1 MSAVRRIVGALLI
14 LTAAAVAFFA
24 IFDPLFEDAIFV
36 WPYLNPIMFVA
47 LALGTSVA
55 FHIKRDAA
63 ASPKSSAMRR
73 LEAGALF
80 YGFLFVGILFMSNW
94 LNAIFDDSQRDAR
107 FLVWYFINAILP
119 VMLGYC
125 GVYLVRHSGD

>member
-1 MSAVRRIVGALLI
+1 MSAVKRIVGALMI
-14 LTAAAVAFFA
+14 LSAAAVAFFTM
-24 IFDPLFEDAIFV
+24 FDPFFDIFV

-63 ASPKSSAMRR
+63 ASVDASAMRR

-80 YGFLFVGILFMSNW
+80 YGFLFVDILFMSNW
-94 LNAIFDDSQRDAR
+94 IDAMLDDSQRDVR

-119 VMLGYC
+119 VMVGYC
-125 GVYLVRHSGD
+125 GVYLLRRSGD

>member
-24 IFDPLFEDAIFV
+24 IFDPLIQDAIFV

-55 FHIKRDAA
+55 FHIKRDV
-63 ASPKSSAMRR
+63 ASLPESSATRR

-107 FLVWYFINAILP
+107 FLVWYFINAVFP

-125 GVYLVRHSGD
+125 GVYLLRHSDD

>member
-1 MSAVRRIVGALLI
+1 MSAVKRIVGALMI
-14 LTAAAVAFFA
+14 LSAAAVAFFTM
-24 IFDPLFEDAIFV
+24 FDPFFDIFV

-63 ASPKSSAMRR
+63 ASAESNAMRQ

-80 YGFLFVGILFMSNW
+80 YGFLFVDILFMSNW
-94 LNAIFDDSQRDAR
+94 IDAALDESQRDVR

-119 VMLGYC
+119 VMVGYC
-125 GVYLVRHSGD
+125 GVYLLRRGGD

>member
-1 MSAVRRIVGALLI
+1 MNAVRRIVGALLI

-24 IFDPLFEDAIFV
+24 IFDPLVQDAIFI

-63 ASPKSSAMRR
+63 ASAESSAMRR
-73 LEAGALF
+73 LEAGTLF

-94 LNAIFDDSQRDAR
+94 LNAILDDSQRDAR

-125 GVYLVRHSGD
+125 GVYLLRRGGY

>member
-1 MSAVRRIVGALLI
+1 MSAVRRIVGALMI
-14 LTAAAVAFFA
+14 LSAAAVAFFTM
-24 IFDPLFEDAIFV
+24 FDPFFDIFV
-36 WPYLNPIMFVA
+36 WPYLNPIMFMA

-63 ASPKSSAMRR
+63 ASAMRR

-80 YGFLFVGILFMSNW
+80 YGFLFVDILFMSNW
-94 LNAIFDDSQRDAR
+94 IDAAFDDSQRDVR

-119 VMLGYC
+119 VMVGYC
-125 GVYLVRHSGD
+125 GVYLLRRGGK

>member
-1 MSAVRRIVGALLI
+1 MSAVRRIVGALMI
-14 LTAAAVAFFA
+14 LSAAAVAFFTM
-24 IFDPLFEDAIFV
+24 FDPFFDIFV

-63 ASPKSSAMRR
+63 ASAEASAMRQ

-80 YGFLFVGILFMSNW
+80 YGFLFVDILFMSNW
-94 LNAIFDDSQRDAR
+94 IDALLDESQRDVR

-119 VMLGYC
+119 VMVGYC
-125 GVYLVRHSGD
+125 GVYLLRRGGK

>member
-1 MSAVRRIVGALLI
+1 MSAVRRIVGALMI
-14 LTAAAVAFFA
+14 LSAAAVAFFTM
-24 IFDPLFEDAIFV
+24 FDPFFDIFV

-63 ASPKSSAMRR
+63 ASVDASAMRR

-80 YGFLFVGILFMSNW
+80 YGFLFVDILFMSNW
-94 LNAIFDDSQRDAR
+94 LDAMLDDSQRDVR

-119 VMLGYC
+119 VMVGYC
-125 GVYLVRHSGD
+125 GVYLLRRGGK

>member
-1 MSAVRRIVGALLI
+1 MNAVRRIVGALLI

-24 IFDPLFEDAIFV
+24 IFDPIFEDALFV

-63 ASPKSSAMRR
+63 SSVESSAMRR

-125 GVYLVRHSGD
+125 GVYLLRHSGD

>member
-1 MSAVRRIVGALLI
+1 MSAVRRIVGALMI
-14 LTAAAVAFFA
+14 LSAAAVAFFTM
-24 IFDPLFEDAIFV
+24 FDPLFDIFV
-36 WPYLNPIMFVA
+36 WPYLNPIMFMA

-63 ASPKSSAMRR
+63 ASVDASAMRQ

-80 YGFLFVGILFMSNW
+80 YGFLFVDILFMSNW
-94 LNAIFDDSQRDAR
+94 LDAVLDDSQRDVR

-119 VMLGYC
+119 VMVGYC
-125 GVYLVRHSGD
+125 GVYLLRRGGD